1 MNFWFGKLQIPLGSR
16 DVVGA
21 IKGLFFAA
29 RYELVGLF
37 CFQLYSNRAFW
48 RWRLRLEWFRI
59 WRSWNTEQNIIT
71 EIAVQRK
78 CLSRVLGLV
87 MRLEQTNQFSCLHSW
102 SFQYNW
108 FLTTFVCISSL
119 AMSLGSTLSSPGKDC
134 LNSTQSSVGVRE
146 LGSAPPY
153 FRDQPGN
160 QSVSKEQQHLV
171 YILCILQLLVVGTI

>member
-1 MNFWFGKLQIPLGSR
+1 MNFWFRKLQIPLGSR

-21 IKGLFFAA
+21 IKGLFFVA

-37 CFQLYSNRAFW
+37 CFQLDSNRAFW
-48 RWRLRLEWFRI
+48 RWRLRLEWLWI
-59 WRSWNTEQNIIT
+59 WRSWNIEQNKTSPPKCFFTT
-71 EIAVQRK
+71 EII
-78 CLSRVLGLV
+78 CFSRVLSLV

-108 FLTTFVCISSL
+108 FLTTFVGISSL

-160 QSVSKEQQHLV
+160 QSVSIEQQPRLHSVL
-171 YILCILQLLVVGTI
+171 